1 MGAEPG
7 CDELRGQRGSNQ
19 SCSEQ
24 GWGGLC
30 LLHLRREAGSR
41 SRCVKGSWGVD
52 RGTLPPHASRRVL
65 QTYTEEERI
74 IITQLPFPTTLVD
87 FWALVWDYTCTSVV
101 VLNQLQEL
109 DKVSSPSTALPSPGS
124 LWGRAV

>member
-1 MGAEPG
+1 MSSPSQQGGREPFPLWEGFSARVGESRAHAEP
-7 CDELRGQRGSNQ
+7 C
-19 SCSEQ
+19 
-24 GWGGLC
+24 
-30 LLHLRREAGSR
+30 
-41 SRCVKGSWGVD
+41 
-52 RGTLPPHASRRVL
+52 VL

-124 LWGRAV
+124 PWG